1 MLWEEKILF
10 TVWVARTQDFNFIEW
25 QLSSV
30 FKYAHFDN
38 FPKGFDIFVIQQMQS
53 LQTIARQDVQWA
65 EPQMNMEL
73 SRFSRRDSKQ
83 QKMKISAI

>member
-30 FKYAHFDN
+30 FKYAHFDI
-38 FPKGFDIFVIQQMQS
+38 FPKEFDIFVVIKCKVCKPLLDKTFNEPSLKWIWNFPVSQGEIQ
-53 LQTIARQDVQWA
+53 I
-65 EPQMNMEL
+65 
-73 SRFSRRDSKQ
+73 Q
-83 QKMKISAI
+83 QKMKIFAI